1 MRKTLQIL
9 SISFTCLLLAC
20 SNATATPQPTVEAK
34 EEASTTQEDNT
45 SEEKTLIV
53 YFSRAGENYGV
64 GVVEKGNT
72 QKVAEIMQEETGY
85 DIFRIETVKEYPV
98 SYDETL
104 EVATAE
110 RNNNERPELKTSI
123 DNFDSYSTII
133 LGYPIWWGDMPM
145 AVYTFLESY
154 DFSGKTIYP
163 FVTHGGSGLAG
174 TIQSIQET
182 VSNATVKD
190 GLAIQGT
197 MAQNNEDE
205 TRKLVQDFLTKSEL
219 K

>member
-1 MRKTLQIL
+1 M
-9 SISFTCLLLAC
+9 LLAC
-20 SNATATPQPTVEAK
+20 SNETATPQPTTEVK
-34 EEASTTQEDNT
+34 EETSQVETTT
-45 SEEKTLIV
+45 SEDKALIV

-64 GVVEKGNT
+64 GIVEKGNT
-72 QKVAEIMQEETGY
+72 QKVAEIMQEETGA

-123 DNFDSYSTII
+123 DDFDSYSTII

-197 MAQNNEDE
+197 MAQNNEQE
-205 TRKLVQDFLTKSEL
+205 TRKLVQDYLTKSEL
-219 K
+219 SSK